1 MRPALDQCRDFLTA
15 IFDDED
21 VIEFRPLNPP
31 GNKWATLAELP
42 AVVSWLTSINTRQRQ
57 IYFGANPRR
66 GANCSDAAGVRLAR
80 CLFADF
86 DGGTHYED
94 AMSRIKAAGL
104 PMPTAVLNSG
114 GGIHAWWRL
123 DAPTEDAAAWSRRM
137 KALAAALGSDQSI
150 HDWPR
155 IMRLPGFINWKYDT
169 KPVAELLDVDPARV
183 YAFDELAPRPALAS
197 ADMGDLSREFLES
210 GRVLPAGRRQTMFT
224 VACDLAARGWTVDDA
239 TTAIMERMQTV
250 GLPADELADCPRQIA
265 NAWRTP
271 RTPLGAAPTAERPQS
286 DPPEAYRPFPA
297 YALPEPLASF
307 VTEAEAA
314 IGCDASYVA
323 LPLLACVAAAI
334 GTTRRLELKPGFAVP
349 AILWTVIVGESGT
362 SKTPALKAVLEH
374 VRERQS
380 RLFEAH
386 RAVEQDYD
394 AQLLEH
400 EKAVALWRR
409 STSAGPAPI
418 APTPTP
424 AERAYVSDTTVEA
437 LAVILAD
444 NQRGILVTRD
454 ELAGWL
460 GSLDR
465 YAQGKGADEAFWL
478 SSFNAEP
485 VTVDRR
491 TGNRKSIYVPTAA
504 VCVTGGIQPAVLQRA
519 LGQERRESGLLAR
532 LLLTS
537 PPPRPK
543 QWRETSISPLTRD
556 QLHRVLDRLYDLQPD
571 ADDTGAP
578 RPALLSLDPDAKR
591 LWIEFYDAHNTETAE
606 HIGDLAAAWSK
617 LEEITAR
624 LALLIH
630 EVRIAANVSAVP
642 DPDRVDAVTMTAAI
656 RLIEWFKH
664 ETQRVYAILA
674 EDDIDRALRRDRD
687 RLVHWI
693 ERRGGATTARDAQTN
708 CRWLKRPGAAEA
720 ALDELVKAGAGSWVP
735 TPAGTP
741 GKPTRRF
748 VLAGATADQNLE
760 AGAWRAK
767 PR

>member
-42 AVVSWLTSINTRQRQ
+42 AVVSWLTSINARQRQ

-66 GANCSDAAGVRLAR
+66 GANCSDAVGVRLAR

-86 DGGTHYED
+86 DGGTLYED

-224 VACDLAARGWTVDDA
+224 VACDLAARGWTVNDA

-271 RTPLGAAPTAERPQS
+271 RTPLGAAPAAERPQS
-286 DPPEAYRPFPA
+286 DPPETYRPFPA
-297 YALPEPLASF
+297 DALPEPLASF

-409 STSAGPAPI
+409 STSAGLASI

-578 RPALLSLDPDAKR
+578 RAALLSLDPDAKR
-591 LWIEFYDAHNTETAE
+591 LWIEFYDAHNAETAE
-606 HIGDLAAAWSK
+606 HVGDLAAAWSK

-630 EVRIAANVSAVP
+630 EVRIAANVSDVP
-642 DPDRVDAVTMTAAI
+642 DPDRIDADTMAAAI
-656 RLIEWFKH
+656 LLIDWFKH
-664 ETQRVYAILA
+664 ETKRVYAILA
-674 EDDIDRALRRDRD
+674 ESDTDRALRRDRD
-687 RLVHWI
+687 RLVRWI
-693 ERRGGATTARDAQTN
+693 ERYGGETTARDAQTN

-720 ALDELVKAGAGSWVP
+720 ALDELVKAGAGIWIP
-735 TPAGTP
+735 TPPGTP

-748 VLAGATADQNLE
+748 LLTGTTADTNPE

>member
-1 MRPALDQCRDFLTA
+1 
-15 IFDDED
+15 
-21 VIEFRPLNPP
+21 
-31 GNKWATLAELP
+31 
-42 AVVSWLTSINTRQRQ
+42 
-57 IYFGANPRR
+57 
-66 GANCSDAAGVRLAR
+66 
-80 CLFADF
+80 
-86 DGGTHYED
+86 
-94 AMSRIKAAGL
+94 
-104 PMPTAVLNSG
+104 
-114 GGIHAWWRL
+114 
-123 DAPTEDAAAWSRRM
+123 M

-169 KPVAELLDVDPARV
+169 KPVAELLDVDHARI
-183 YAFDELAPRPALAS
+183 YSFDELAPRPALAS

-271 RTPLGAAPTAERPQS
+271 RTPLGAAPTAESPQS

-297 YALPEPLASF
+297 DALPEPLASF

-386 RAVEQDYD
+386 RAVEQDYN

-504 VCVTGGIQPAVLQRA
+504 VYVTGGIQPAVLQRA

-571 ADDTGAP
+571 ADDPGAP

-630 EVRIAANVSAVP
+630 EVRIAANVSDVP
-642 DPDRVDAVTMTAAI
+642 DPDRVDTVTMAAAI

-674 EDDIDRALRRDRD
+674 ENDIDRALRRDRD
-687 RLVHWI
+687 RLVHWL
-693 ERRGGATTARDAQTN
+693 ERRGGTTTARDAQTN

-760 AGAWRAK
+760 AGA
-767 PR
+767 

>member
-1 MRPALDQCRDFLTA
+1 MRSALDQCRDFLTA

-42 AVVSWLTSINTRQRQ
+42 AVVSWLTSINARQRQ

-183 YAFDELAPRPALAS
+183 YSFDGLAPRPALAS

-286 DPPEAYRPFPA
+286 DPPAAYRPFPA
-297 YALPEPLASF
+297 DALPEPLASF

-386 RAVEQDYD
+386 RAVEQDFD
-394 AQLLEH
+394 AQVLEH
-400 EKAVALWRR
+400 EKVVALWRR

-418 APTPTP
+418 APTATP

-571 ADDTGAP
+571 ADDTGAL

-617 LEEITAR
+617 LEEIPAR

-674 EDDIDRALRRDRD
+674 ENDIDRALRRDRD

-693 ERRGGATTARDAQTN
+693 ERRGGTTTARDAQTN

-720 ALDELVKAGAGSWVP
+720 ALDELVRAGAGSWVP
-735 TPAGTP
+735 TPAGSP

-748 VLAGATADQNLE
+748 VLAGATADQYLE
-760 AGAWRAK
+760 AGAWRAN

>member
-1 MRPALDQCRDFLTA
+1 MRTALDQCRAFLTA
-15 IFDDED
+15 IFNAED

-42 AVVSWLTSINTRQRQ
+42 VVVSWLSSLNARQRQ

-66 GANCSDAAGVRLAR
+66 GAGRSDAAGVLLAR
-80 CLFADF
+80 CLFTDF
-86 DGGTHYED
+86 DGGTLYED
-94 AMSRIKAAGL
+94 AMRRIRGAGL

-123 DAPTEDAAAWSRRM
+123 DAPTDDAPAWSRRI
-137 KALAAALGSDQSI
+137 KALAVALGSDQSI

-169 KPVAELLDVDPARV
+169 KPVAQLLDVDPARI
-183 YAFDELAPRPALAS
+183 YSFDELAPRPALAS

-210 GRVLPAGRRQTMFT
+210 GKVLPAGRRQTMFT
-224 VACDLAARGWTVDDA
+224 VACDLAARGWSVDDA
-239 TTAIMERMQTV
+239 TTAIMERMRTV

-265 NAWRTP
+265 NALKTP
-271 RTPLGAAPTAERPQS
+271 RTPLGATSAAERPQS

-297 YALPEPLASF
+297 DALPEPLASF
-307 VTEAEAA
+307 VTEAEEA

-334 GTTRRLELKPGFAVP
+334 GTTRRLELKPGFSVP

-386 RAVEQDYD
+386 RATEQEYEV
-394 AQLLEH
+394 QVLEH
-400 EKAVALWRR
+400 EKAIALWRR
-409 STSAGPAPI
+409 AADSGPAPVPP
-418 APTPTP
+418 ALPA

-444 NQRGILVTRD
+444 NQRGILVSRD

-491 TGNRKSIYVPTAA
+491 TGTRKSIHVPTAA
-504 VCVTGGIQPAVLQRA
+504 VCVTGGIQPGVLQRA

-532 LLLTS
+532 LLLTA

-556 QLHRVLDRLYDLQPD
+556 QLHRVLDRLYDLQSD
-571 ADDTGAP
+571 ADDTGAQ
-578 RPALLSLDPDAKR
+578 RPALLCLDREAKR
-591 LWIEFYDAHNTETAE
+591 LWIEFYDAHNAETAE
-606 HIGDLAAAWSK
+606 HVGDLAAAWSK

-630 EVRIAANVSAVP
+630 EVRIAANVSDVP
-642 DPDRVDAVTMTAAI
+642 DPDRIDADTMAAAI
-656 RLIEWFKH
+656 RLIDWFKH
-664 ETQRVYAILA
+664 ETKRVYAILA
-674 EDDIDRALRRDRD
+674 ESDADRALRRDRD
-687 RLVHWI
+687 RLVRWI
-693 ERRGGATTARDAQTN
+693 ERYGGETTARDAQTN

-720 ALDELVKAGAGSWVP
+720 ALDELVKAGAGIWIP
-735 TPAGTP
+735 TPPGTP

-748 VLAGATADQNLE
+748 LLTGATADTNPE

>member
-1 MRPALDQCRDFLTA
+1 MRTALDQCRDFLTA
-15 IFDDED
+15 IFDAED

-31 GNKWATLAELP
+31 GNKWANLADLP
-42 AVVSWLTSINTRQRQ
+42 AVVSWLSSLNARQRQ

-66 GANCSDAAGVRLAR
+66 DAGRSDTAGVLLAR

-86 DGGTHYED
+86 DGGTIYED

-137 KALAAALGSDQSI
+137 KALAVALNSDQSI

-155 IMRLPGFINWKYDT
+155 IMRLPGFINWKYET
-169 KPVAELLDVDPARV
+169 KPVAELLDVDPGRV
-183 YAFDELAPRPALAS
+183 YSFDELAPRAALEG

-250 GLPADELADCPRQIA
+250 GLPPDELADCPRQIA
-265 NAWRTP
+265 NAWKTP
-271 RTPLGAAPTAERPQS
+271 RTPLGAASAPERPQS
-286 DPPEAYRPFPA
+286 DPPAAYRPFPA
-297 YALPEPLASF
+297 DALPEPLSSF
-307 VTEAEAA
+307 VTEAEEA

-323 LPLLACVAAAI
+323 LPLMACVAAAI
-334 GTTRRLELKPGFAVP
+334 GTTRRLELKPGFSVP

-386 RAVEQDYD
+386 RATEQEYEV
-394 AQLLEH
+394 QLLEH
-400 EKAVALWRR
+400 DKAVALWRR
-409 STSAGPAPI
+409 AADSGPAPVPP
-418 APTPTP
+418 ALPA

-444 NQRGILVTRD
+444 NQRGILVSRD

-491 TGNRKSIYVPTAA
+491 TGTRKSIHVPTAA
-504 VCVTGGIQPAVLQRA
+504 VCVTGGIQPGILQRA

-532 LLLTS
+532 LLLTA

-556 QLHRVLDRLYDLQPD
+556 QLHRCLDRLYDLQPEV
-571 ADDTGAP
+571 DDLGSP
-578 RPALLSLDPDAKR
+578 RPALLQLDAEAKR
-591 LWIEFYDAHNTETAE
+591 LWIEFYDAHNAETAE
-606 HIGDLAAAWSK
+606 HVGDLAAAWSK

-630 EVRIAANVSAVP
+630 EVRIAANVSDVP
-642 DPDRVDAVTMTAAI
+642 DPDRIDSDTMAAAI
-656 RLIEWFKH
+656 RLIDWFKH
-664 ETQRVYAILA
+664 ETKRVYAILA
-674 EDDIDRALRRDRD
+674 ESDTDRALRRDRD
-687 RLVHWI
+687 RLVRWI
-693 ERRGGATTARDAQTN
+693 ERYGGETTARDAQTN

-720 ALDELVKAGAGSWVP
+720 ALDELVKAGAGIWIP
-735 TPAGTP
+735 TPPGTP

-748 VLAGATADQNLE
+748 LLTGATAATNPE

>member
-1 MRPALDQCRDFLTA
+1 
-15 IFDDED
+15 
-21 VIEFRPLNPP
+21 
-31 GNKWATLAELP
+31 
-42 AVVSWLTSINTRQRQ
+42 
-57 IYFGANPRR
+57 
-66 GANCSDAAGVRLAR
+66 
-80 CLFADF
+80 
-86 DGGTHYED
+86 
-94 AMSRIKAAGL
+94 
-104 PMPTAVLNSG
+104 
-114 GGIHAWWRL
+114 
-123 DAPTEDAAAWSRRM
+123 
-137 KALAAALGSDQSI
+137 
-150 HDWPR
+150 
-155 IMRLPGFINWKYDT
+155 
-169 KPVAELLDVDPARV
+169 
-183 YAFDELAPRPALAS
+183 
-197 ADMGDLSREFLES
+197 
-210 GRVLPAGRRQTMFT
+210 MFT

-271 RTPLGAAPTAERPQS
+271 RTPLGAAPTAESPQS

-297 YALPEPLASF
+297 DALPEPLASF

-386 RAVEQDYD
+386 RAVEQDYN

-504 VCVTGGIQPAVLQRA
+504 VYVTGGIQPAVLQRA

-571 ADDTGAP
+571 ADDPGAP
-578 RPALLSLDPDAKR
+578 RRAPPCSPSTRTPSGSGSSSTTPTTPRRPNTSATSR
-591 LWIEFYDAHNTETAE
+591 LRGA
-606 HIGDLAAAWSK
+606 S
-617 LEEITAR
+617 
-624 LALLIH
+624 
-630 EVRIAANVSAVP
+630 S
-642 DPDRVDAVTMTAAI
+642 
-656 RLIEWFKH
+656 
-664 ETQRVYAILA
+664 
-674 EDDIDRALRRDRD
+674 RRS
-687 RLVHWI
+687 
-693 ERRGGATTARDAQTN
+693 
-708 CRWLKRPGAAEA
+708 RPGS
-720 ALDELVKAGAGSWVP
+720 LC
-735 TPAGTP
+735 
-741 GKPTRRF
+741 
-748 VLAGATADQNLE
+748 
-760 AGAWRAK
+760 
-767 PR
+767 

>member
-1 MRPALDQCRDFLTA
+1 
-15 IFDDED
+15 
-21 VIEFRPLNPP
+21 V
-31 GNKWATLAELP
+31 
-42 AVVSWLTSINTRQRQ
+42 
-57 IYFGANPRR
+57 
-66 GANCSDAAGVRLAR
+66 
-80 CLFADF
+80 
-86 DGGTHYED
+86 H
-94 AMSRIKAAGL
+94 
-104 PMPTAVLNSG
+104 
-114 GGIHAWWRL
+114 
-123 DAPTEDAAAWSRRM
+123 
-137 KALAAALGSDQSI
+137 
-150 HDWPR
+150 
-155 IMRLPGFINWKYDT
+155 
-169 KPVAELLDVDPARV
+169 
-183 YAFDELAPRPALAS
+183 
-197 ADMGDLSREFLES
+197 
-210 GRVLPAGRRQTMFT
+210 
-224 VACDLAARGWTVDDA
+224 DA

-265 NAWRTP
+265 NAWKTH
-271 RTPLGAAPTAERPQS
+271 RTPLGAAPTKERPAS
-286 DPPEAYRPFPA
+286 DPPDAYRPFPA
-297 YALPEPLASF
+297 DALPEPLASL

-386 RAVEQDYD
+386 RAIEQDYD

-571 ADDTGAP
+571 TDDGGAP

-591 LWIEFYDAHNTETAE
+591 LWVEFYDAHNTETAE

-630 EVRIAANVSAVP
+630 EVRIAANVSDVP
-642 DPDRVDAVTMTAAI
+642 DPDRVDAVTMAAAI

-674 EDDIDRALRRDRD
+674 ENDIDRALRRDRD

-708 CRWLKRPGAAEA
+708 CRWLKRPNAAEA

-748 VLAGATADQNLE
+748 VLTGATADQNLD

>member
-31 GNKWATLAELP
+31 GNKWAKLAELP
-42 AVVSWLTSINTRQRQ
+42 AVVSWLTSINARQRQ

-86 DGGTHYED
+86 DGGALYED

-123 DAPTEDAAAWSRRM
+123 DAPTEAAAAWSRRM

-183 YAFDELAPRPALAS
+183 YAFDELAPRPVLAS

-224 VACDLAARGWTVDDA
+224 VACDLAARGWTVDEA

-297 YALPEPLASF
+297 DALPEPLASF

-543 QWRETSISPLTRD
+543 QWRETSITPLTRD

-578 RPALLSLDPDAKR
+578 RPALLCLDPDAKR

-630 EVRIAANVSAVP
+630 EVRIAANVSDVP
-642 DPDRVDAVTMTAAI
+642 DPDRVDAVTMAAAI

-674 EDDIDRALRRDRD
+674 ENDIDRALRRDRD

-693 ERRGGATTARDAQTN
+693 ERRGGTTTARDAQTN